1 MERTMMQKLLEW
13 KNSMSRKPLLLRG
26 ARQVG
31 KTWLLKEFG
40 KRHYKKCAYVRF
52 DKAKNLQ
59 EIFDREY
66 DIGRLLT
73 AIQLEVGFKPT
84 PEDTL
89 IIFDEIQQ
97 SASALTSLKYFCED
111 APEYAIAAAGS
122 QLGISDKQGTGFPV
136 GKVNTLYLHPMSF
149 LEFLEAIGQKGHADL
164 LRQGDWIM
172 SSSYHELYTD
182 WLRHYFF
189 IGGMPEVVDNYSRN
203 GDFRQVRILQNN
215 LLQNYQ
221 DDFGKHAPPEDV
233 RRIELI
239 WDSLPSQLSKENKK
253 FMASNLQEHIKKD
266 DLLTAMQWLLGAA
279 LIRHT
284 KKVSKPDLPLS
295 GYTDGGFKV
304 FMLDVGLLT
313 AKSNLDAKVILDGSR
328 IFEEFKGA
336 LAEQFVQQELTAYFD
351 AMTYYWSSEKSHN
364 EIDFLI
370 DITSTMVPIETKA
383 SYNLKAKSLKAFCG
397 KFRPPIAI
405 RTSLAKYYRQTIP
418 FPTIEDTDT
427 PASYDLVDIPLYAL
441 CQLEQE
447 LQKT

>member
-1 MERTMMQKLLEW
+1 MERSMMQKLLEW
-13 KNSMSRKPLLLRG
+13 KNSKPRKPLLLRG

-40 KRHYKKCAYVRF
+40 KRHFSKCAYIRF
-52 DKAKNLQ
+52 DKARVLQ
-59 EIFDREY
+59 DIFNREY
-66 DIGRLLT
+66 DIQRLLT
-73 AIQLEVGFKPT
+73 TIQLEVGFKPT

-89 IIFDEIQQ
+89 IIFDEIQE
-97 SASALTSLKYFCED
+97 SAGALTSLKYFYEE

-149 LEFLEAIGQKGHADL
+149 MEFLEAIGQKGHADL
-164 LRQGDWIM
+164 LRQGDWAM

-182 WLRHYFF
+182 WLRHYLF
-189 IGGMPEVVDNYSRN
+189 IGGMPEIVEDYSLN
-203 GDFRQVRILQNN
+203 GDFQRVRRLQNN

-253 FMASNLQEHIKKD
+253 FMSSNLPEHIKKD
-266 DLLTAMQWLLGAA
+266 DLLSAMQWLLGAA

-284 KKVSKPDLPLS
+284 KKISKPDLPLS
-295 GYTDGGFKV
+295 GYADGGFKV

-313 AKSNLDAKVILDGSR
+313 AKSNLDAKVILEGSR

-351 AMTYYWSSEKSHN
+351 AQTYYWSSEKSHN
-364 EIDFLI
+364 EIDFLVDMTNAVI
-370 DITSTMVPIETKA
+370 PIETKA
-383 SYNLKAKSLKAFCG
+383 AYNLKAKSLKAYCE
-397 KFRPPIAI
+397 KFRPPVAI
-405 RTSLAKYYRQTIP
+405 RTSLAKYYRQAIQLP
-418 FPTIEDTDT
+418 AIDNNGKS
-427 PASYDLVDIPLYAL
+427 ASYSLVDIPLYAL
-441 CQLEQE
+441 CQLAQE
-447 LQKT
+447 MQQF